1 MTTSRSTS
9 QKQIQSFDGFK
20 KQLTSS
26 EKPDRAVLFF
36 GSESYLINQ
45 SVSLFINSV
54 LDENNREFGLT
65 KLDGDST
72 NWQELDNALRSQPM
86 FVDQK
91 VVILRDIKRLP
102 VSARKGLTDYFTNP
116 SENTWLGLIDTDID
130 WRKKPYSTWATLIT
144 RVQCDPFAGDDLTL
158 WIQEYVKAAG
168 FDISDTQA
176 EFLASISDG
185 DMQIISGILDKVF
198 LLLEPD
204 QPITDP
210 ILETAAGSSQQ
221 YSWDALL
228 AAVADRDM
236 KSMWQI
242 IDYLHRQA
250 PSATYFTQILSRTF
264 QGALIAQQFQGNI
277 PFDMSIYRSI
287 GYFGKSRQQINRIS
301 KSFSREEMEDAL
313 SEIKITDRELKST
326 SKSTAPMIYQ
336 LMGKIVIS

>member
-1 MTTSRSTS
+1 MATSNTAS
-9 QKQIQSFDGFK
+9 QKQILPFEGFK
-20 KQLTSS
+20 QKLTSG
-26 EKPDRAVLFF
+26 ENPDHVVLFF
-36 GSESYLINQ
+36 GNESYLIYQ
-45 SVSLFINSV
+45 AVSIFIHSV

-86 FVDQK
+86 FVDK
-91 VVILRDIKRLP
+91 KAVILRDVKRLP
-102 VSARKGLTDYFTNP
+102 VSARKGLTDYFANP

-130 WRKKPYSTWATLIT
+130 WRKQPYGTWATLIT
-144 RVQCDPFAGDDLTL
+144 RVQCDPLTGDDLTR
-158 WIQEYVKAAG
+158 WIQVYVKTAE
-168 FDISDTQA
+168 FDISATQA

-198 LLLEPD
+198 LLLEPN

-228 AAVADRDM
+228 AAVANRDL

-301 KSFSREEMEDAL
+301 KNFSREELENAL

-326 SKSTAPMIYQ
+326 SKSAAPMIYQ